1 MNFRKG
7 RREDYPEINLIA
19 FIDILLVIVIFLS
32 VTTTYARFAELKIN
46 LPTSG
51 AAQTPNPPRQIEVA
65 VAENG
70 RYQID
75 DAAIGDASV
84 DQLAQALK
92 AAAGN
97 QLEPVV
103 VINADARAAHQSVV
117 NVMEA
122 ARRAGLVRI
131 TFATQTSPAP

>member
-46 LPTSG
+46 LPVSG
-51 AAQTPNPPRQIEVA
+51 AEQAPMQPTHIEVA
-65 VAENG
+65 VAEDG
-70 RYQID
+70 RYQLND
-75 DAAIGDASV
+75 KALGGVGV
-84 DQLAQALK
+84 DQLALALRN
-92 AAAGN
+92 AAGN
-97 QLEPVV
+97 QQEPVV

-122 ARRAGLVRI
+122 ARRVGLTRI
-131 TFATQTSPAP
+131 TFATQAQPAP

>member
-7 RREDYPEINLIA
+7 RREDYPEINLIP
-19 FIDILLVIVIFLS
+19 FIDILLVIVIFLA

-46 LPTSG
+46 LPTSS
-51 AAQTPNPPRQIEVA
+51 AEQTPNPPKQIEVA

-75 DAAIGDASV
+75 NTAMGVIAVDELAA
-84 DQLAQALK
+84 ALQK
-92 AAAGN
+92 AASKLN
-97 QLEPVV
+97 DPVV
-103 VINADARAAHQSVV
+103 VINADGQASHQSVV

-122 ARRAGLVRI
+122 ARRVGLSRI
-131 TFATQTSPAP
+131 TFATKTAP

>member
-7 RREDYPEINLIA
+7 RREDYPEINLIP
-19 FIDILLVIVIFLS
+19 FIDILLVIVIFLA

-46 LPTSG
+46 LPTSS
-51 AAQTPNPPRQIEVA
+51 AEQTPTQPKQIEVA

-75 DAAIGDASV
+75 SLVVGDASV
-84 DQLAQALK
+84 DELAAALK
-92 AAAGN
+92 KAAGTEA
-97 QLEPVV
+97 EPVV
-103 VINADARAAHQSVV
+103 VINADARATHQSVV

-122 ARRAGLVRI
+122 ARRIGFSRI
-131 TFATQTSPAP
+131 TFATQTAP

>member
-7 RREDYPEINLIA
+7 RREDYPEINLIP
-19 FIDILLVIVIFLS
+19 FIDILLVIVIFLA

-46 LPTSG
+46 LPTSS
-51 AAQTPNPPRQIEVA
+51 AEQTPTQPKQIEVA

-75 DAAIGDASV
+75 STAVGDASV
-84 DQLAQALK
+84 DELAALLQK
-92 AAAGN
+92 AAAN
-97 QLEPVV
+97 RNDPVV
-103 VINADARAAHQSVV
+103 VINADAQAAHQSVV

-122 ARRAGLVRI
+122 ARRVGLTRI
-131 TFATQTSPAP
+131 TFATQTNP

>member
-1 MNFRKG
+1 MNFRRG
-7 RREDYPEINLIA
+7 RREDYPEINLIP
-19 FIDILLVIVIFLS
+19 FIDILLVVVIFLA

-46 LPTSG
+46 LPTSS

-75 DAAIGDASV
+75 STAVGEASIDELAA
-84 DQLAQALK
+84 ALKK
-92 AAAGN
+92 AAAGRS
-97 QLEPVV
+97 EPVV

-122 ARRAGLVRI
+122 ARRVGLTRI
-131 TFATQTSPAP
+131 TFATQTAP

>member
-7 RREDYPEINLIA
+7 RREDYPEINLIP

-46 LPTSG
+46 LPTSS
-51 AAQTPNPPRQIEVA
+51 AEQTPTQPKQIEVA

-75 DAAIGDASV
+75 NAAIGEATV
-84 DQLAQALK
+84 EQIAAALK
-92 AAAGN
+92 KAAGDKN
-97 QLEPVV
+97 ETVV

-122 ARRAGLVRI
+122 ARRVGLSRI
-131 TFATQTSPAP
+131 TFATQTAP

>member
-7 RREDYPEINLIA
+7 RREDYPEINLIP
-19 FIDILLVIVIFLS
+19 FIDILLVIVIFLA

-46 LPTSG
+46 LPTSS
-51 AAQTPNPPRQIEVA
+51 AEQTPTPPKQIEVA
-65 VAENG
+65 VAESG

-75 DAAIGDASV
+75 STAIGEASV
-84 DQLAQALK
+84 EELAATLK
-92 AAAGN
+92 QAAGT
-97 QLEPVV
+97 ESDPVV

-122 ARRAGLVRI
+122 ARRVGLTRI
-131 TFATQTSPAP
+131 TFATQTAP

>member
-1 MNFRKG
+1 MNFRRG
-7 RREDYPEINLIA
+7 RREDYPEINLIP
-19 FIDILLVIVIFLS
+19 FIDILLVIVIFLA

-46 LPTSG
+46 LPTSS
-51 AAQTPNPPRQIEVA
+51 AAQTPNPPKQIEVA

-75 DAAIGDASV
+75 GTALGEASIDELAA
-84 DQLAQALK
+84 ALKK
-92 AAAGN
+92 AAAN
-97 QLEPVV
+97 RDDPVV

-122 ARRAGLVRI
+122 ARRVELTRI
-131 TFATQTSPAP
+131 TFATQTAP

>member
-1 MNFRKG
+1 MNFRRG
-7 RREDYPEINLIA
+7 RREDYPEINLIP
-19 FIDILLVIVIFLS
+19 FIDILLVIVIFLA

-51 AAQTPNPPRQIEVA
+51 AEQTPTQPKQIEVA

-75 DAAIGDASV
+75 STAIGDASV
-84 DQLAQALK
+84 DELAAALK
-92 AAAGN
+92 QAAGD
-97 QLEPVV
+97 QTEPVV
-103 VINADARAAHQSVV
+103 VINADARATHQSVV

-122 ARRAGLVRI
+122 ARRVGLVRI
-131 TFATQTSPAP
+131 TFATQTAP

>member
-7 RREDYPEINLIA
+7 RREDYPEINLIP
-19 FIDILLVIVIFLS
+19 FIDILLVIVIFLA

-46 LPTSG
+46 LPTSR
-51 AAQTPNPPRQIEVA
+51 AEQTPSQPKQIEVA
-65 VAENG
+65 VAESG

-75 DAAIGDASV
+75 DTTIGDASV
-84 DQLAQALK
+84 EELAAALQK
-92 AAAGN
+92 AAGSMS
-97 QLEPVV
+97 EPVV

-122 ARRAGLVRI
+122 ARRVGLSRI
-131 TFATQTSPAP
+131 TFATQTAP

>member
-1 MNFRKG
+1 MNFRRG
-7 RREDYPEINLIA
+7 RREDYPEINLIP
-19 FIDILLVIVIFLS
+19 FIDILLVIVIFLA

-46 LPTSG
+46 LPTSS
-51 AAQTPNPPRQIEVA
+51 AEQTPSQPKQIEVA

-75 DAAIGDASV
+75 NTAVGEASV
-84 DQLAQALK
+84 EELAIALK
-92 AAAGN
+92 QAATGQN
-97 QLEPVV
+97 ETVV

-122 ARRAGLVRI
+122 ARRIGLTRI
-131 TFATQTSPAP
+131 TFATQSAP